1 MDKKPI
7 QILHIIRDLMPATG
21 GPVTAV
27 QGLADA
33 QSVLGHDVTIA
44 TTYSA
49 DNYKLRGN
57 FKIHAYPCQYNGW
70 CLSFGLA
77 KALPNLISKADIVHL
92 HMVWEFPVLA
102 AAKIAKKLGKPY
114 ILRPCG
120 MLDKWSLSQSAW
132 KKNIYK
138 FLFASSI
145 LDNAAA
151 IHFTLEGEKN
161 NSWCG
166 SNAKKRFVLP
176 IGLSASEYQD
186 LPERHAFFKRFPK
199 LKGRRVVLFL
209 GRVHAKKQPHILI
222 RAFKKVYTSNPDIH
236 LVIAGP
242 GEKDYVAELKRLT
255 KELKINGNVTFTGM
269 LVGNAVHEAYRA
281 AELLVLPSLQEN
293 FGIAVAEAMAAGCP
307 VVVSNKVDL
316 APEISDAKA
325 GLVCL
330 PEVESTAQAMK
341 QILEDKALGDRMGDN
356 GRHLVLNKFTWD
368 KIANELLVVMEDI
381 LSEKRTSSAWR

>member
-1 MDKKPI
+1 MK
-7 QILHIIRDLMPATG
+7 ILHVIRDLLPATG

-33 QSVLGHDVTIA
+33 QSALGHDVSIA

-49 DNYKLRGN
+49 GNYKLGGN

-77 KALPNLISKADIVHL
+77 KALPDLISQADIIHL

-102 AAKIAKKLGKPY
+102 AAKVAKKLGKPY

-120 MLDKWSLSQSAW
+120 MFDKWSLSQNAW
-132 KKNIYK
+132 KKNMYMQ
-138 FLFASSI
+138 LFMNSV
-145 LDNAAA
+145 LDNAVA

-166 SNAKKRFVLP
+166 SDTSRNFVLP
-176 IGLSASEYQD
+176 IGLPVSAYQE
-186 LPERHAFFKRFPK
+186 LPTNQVFFRRFPE
-199 LKGRRVVLFL
+199 LKGQRVILFL
-209 GRVHAKKQPHILI
+209 GRVHAKKQPDVMI
-222 RAFKKVYTSNPDIH
+222 RAFQKVHAAYPDIH

-242 GEKDYVAELKRLT
+242 GDKGYMAKLEQLT
-255 KELKINGNVTFTGM
+255 KELKVNENVTFTGM
-269 LVGNAVHEAYRA
+269 LDSSAVREAYRA

-307 VVVSNKVDL
+307 VVVSNKVNL
-316 APEISDAKA
+316 AQEISEAEA

-341 QILEDKALGDRMGDN
+341 QILEDKTLRNRMSDN
-356 GRHLVLNKFTWD
+356 GHSLVLNKFTWD
-368 KIANELLVVMEDI
+368 KIANELLVVLEDI
-381 LSEKRTSSAWR
+381 LSGKQTSSAWR